1 MSEGV
6 MTQIRS
12 AVVRDLGLMDYC
24 RALDIQ
30 TQIRFDKIQ
39 DPDLPDQLLF
49 VEHPPVFTFG
59 KNGGREN
66 LRVSDDFLSEQGVQ
80 TVQTDRGGNI
90 TYHGPGQAVLY
101 PIIDLNRAGIG
112 VADFVYGLESI
123 MLNVCTQSG
132 IKAGRDERNHGL
144 WVGSNKIGSVG
155 LSIKHGISIH
165 GLALNIRPDLAPFS
179 WINPCGLENVSI
191 TSIKKELDGSEKN
204 SRHLSMDAARDNL
217 FSCFCKT
224 FNFSIA
230 REIEHA

>member
-1 MSEGV
+1 

-30 TQIRFDKIQ
+30 NQIRAGKIQ

-112 VADFVYGLESI
+112 VADFVYGLERI
-123 MLNVCTQSG
+123 MLNVCAQLG

-165 GLALNIRPDLAPFS
+165 GLALNIRPDLTPFS

-191 TSIKKELDGSEKN
+191 TSAKKELDSSGKN
-204 SRHLSMDAARDNL
+204 SGHLSMDAARDSL

-230 REIEHA
+230 REKEHV